1 MGNVENMKKIA
12 RKREIGFSKKKKK
25 SIKRGILPNL
35 AKFSQELNIVFGKG
49 FLKFLFNN
57 SNKGLM

>member
-1 MGNVENMKKIA
+1 MKKIA
-12 RKREIGFSKKKKK
+12 RKREIGFAKKKKK